1 MDQMSERLLF
11 AAFILLGITL
21 WVQPLQAQ
29 VMQAQNAAS
38 YQQQLAFMEL
48 DLALADPAPVA
59 DQQPAT
65 QSDSAPVQKPS
76 KSSSLP
82 DRAGQSSTVGDPE
95 SSTPLKVKGKF
106 HYFAVETFRPGIYP
120 VAAFYT
126 GLTMAA
132 PPKAYPHEWR
142 AGFPAFARNYGD
154 FMGSWAAVQGGKF
167 AVAALTHEDPRYFP
181 SQSKNFFAR
190 CFHAARYAIIDRGDN
205 GHSRLALANLSGA
218 FAGGFVGNAYLPD
231 PYANTSHA
239 LSRSALGVS
248 GFATSNLADEFWPDI
263 HQLAKKLHIPLF
275 GY

>member
-29 VMQAQNAAS
+29 VMQARNAAS
-38 YQQQLAFMEL
+38 NQQQLAFMEP
-48 DLALADPAPVA
+48 DLALAEPALVA

-65 QSDSAPVQKPS
+65 QSDSAPAQKHS
-76 KSSSLP
+76 KSFSP

-132 PPKAYPHEWR
+132 P
-142 AGFPAFARNYGD
+142 
-154 FMGSWAAVQGGKF
+154 
-167 AVAALTHEDPRYFP
+167 
-181 SQSKNFFAR
+181 
-190 CFHAARYAIIDRGDN
+190 
-205 GHSRLALANLSGA
+205 
-218 FAGGFVGNAYLPD
+218 
-231 PYANTSHA
+231 
-239 LSRSALGVS
+239 
-248 GFATSNLADEFWPDI
+248 
-263 HQLAKKLHIPLF
+263 
-275 GY
+275 